1 MVNESFENRL
11 GNATKWSTITEIMA
25 KVVAPISSMV
35 LARLLV
41 PEVYG
46 VVTSV
51 NMVISFSDIFT
62 DAGFQKYIIQHQFI
76 SKKELDKATNV
87 AFWTNLLLSLLIWL
101 VIYVFSD
108 PISALVGNPGMG
120 NVISIACIS
129 LPLTSFSSIQNAR
142 FKRDMDFKTLF
153 SVRMVAIAIPFVIT
167 IPLALFTRSYWALI
181 VGTISTNLANAVVLT
196 VRSQWK
202 PRFYFDFIT
211 LRKMLSFSLWSMVES
226 VLVWLT
232 NWGDTFI
239 VGLYLSSH
247 YLGLYKTS
255 MNMVNQIVSVISAST
270 VTVLLSA
277 LSSLQSDN
285 DKFRKTYYDFSFFT
299 GILLIPMGVGLYLY
313 RDTMCMILLGSD
325 WLEAADFMG
334 IWGLISA
341 IAILFNSYNGDVLI
355 AKGRPKIS
363 VIIQIIQIVVII
375 PSVYLSM
382 KVNFTCLSYTRAL
395 VRVVGMV
402 LFVITVWKMFG
413 ISFAKIMR
421 KNIPVII
428 ATLIMSVVGYCFTS
442 IEKGILFEMFSILIC
457 VFVYF
462 SVLCLFPS
470 IRRDLLP
477 LIAQRIRKKR

>member
-25 KVVAPISSMV
+25 KVVAPISSM
-35 LARLLV
+35 ARLLV

-167 IPLALFTRSYWALI
+167 IPLAFFTRSYWALI

-202 PRFYFDFIT
+202 PRFYFDFVT

-341 IAILFNSYNGDVLI
+341 IAI
-355 AKGRPKIS
+355 
-363 VIIQIIQIVVII
+363 IQIIQIVVII

-413 ISFAKIMR
+413 ISFAKIVR

-442 IEKGILFEMFSILIC
+442 IEKGIPFEMFSILVC

-462 SVLCLFPS
+462 SVLFLFPS

-477 LIAQRIRKKR
+477 LITQRIRKKR